1 MYIGESGV
9 QEKTDIS
16 PDIAAQI
23 KEEQERRMEALGLD
37 PQGKMPAAVKAQIKD
52 EKDNLK
58 RRKTRSERDMFDRE
72 LIYIES
78 FYRDVLVV
86 QLGSSVSL
94 INSDFREDIERVAR
108 DSTLEQ
114 TIARMDALNQARN
127 RLNANVAPALAFE
140 AALVQLL

>member
-1 MYIGESGV
+1 M
-9 QEKTDIS
+9 
-16 PDIAAQI
+16 
-23 KEEQERRMEALGLD
+23 D